1 MNPLFFGSTGK
12 ALFGVYHPPRSRETR
27 DHGIVLCYPAGQEYM
42 RAHRAF
48 RQLAILLSKAGF
60 PVLRF
65 DYFGTGD
72 SNGESEQGSMEQWV
86 EDVGTAIQELKDN
99 AAVER
104 VSLVGLRLGATL
116 AARVQERRSDVASVV
131 LWDPV
136 VDGSSY
142 FREIVATAESAGATV
157 RLPDGR
163 ADPDATVG
171 IYGYPWTGRLRR
183 ELDGV
188 GLDAY
193 RAPAKDRVAV
203 LVSRER
209 TDYLSLRDHYA
220 RQTDRLTYRCI
231 PSPGDWAYI
240 DAYGSALLPQDIIQG
255 IVTHLTEESLS

>member
-72 SNGESEQGSMEQWV
+72 SNGESEEASMEQWAD
-86 EDVGTAIQELKDN
+86 DVGTAIQELKDN

-104 VSLVGLRLGATL
+104 VSLVGLRIGATL
-116 AARVQERRSDVASVV
+116 AARAQERRPDVASVV

-136 VDGSSY
+136 VDGAAY
-142 FREIVATAESAGATV
+142 FREIIATAESAGATIRYPDEV
-157 RLPDGR
+157 R
-163 ADPDATVG
+163 DPEAPVG
-171 IYGYPWTGRLRR
+171 IFGYPWTGRLRR
-183 ELDGV
+183 D
-188 GLDAY
+188 LDAVRLDSY
-193 RAPAKDRVAV
+193 RTSAGNRVAV
-203 LVSRER
+203 LVSAER
-209 TDYLSLRDHYA
+209 PDYLGLRDHYA

-240 DAYGSALLPQDIIQG
+240 DAYGSLLLPQDIIQG
-255 IVTHLTEESLS
+255 IVSYLTEESLS